1 VASAAT
7 AEIAMAWERITGGLK
22 ASRMPQWRTAQQQQ
36 RSRSQELPLHV
47 PAAARGLDRR
57 VARARGPR
65 RVNRTACIVYVFR
78 HTYKQGYVVNLRAS
92 GIVYYSTIRYAM
104 LAHAPRTRE
113 PAGTRKCAKVVH
125 ARA

>member
-1 VASAAT
+1 MASAAT

-47 PAAARGLDRR
+47 PAAARGLV

-65 RVNRTACIVYVFR
+65 RVNRTACIVY
-78 HTYKQGYVVNLRAS
+78 S
-92 GIVYYSTIRYAM
+92 GTLTSRGM
-104 LAHAPRTRE
+104 
-113 PAGTRKCAKVVH
+113 
-125 ARA
+125 